1 MTPSRRNARR
11 VSGGQHEPLAGARG
25 AAFAHVGVTRAS
37 AAAARAGDRARTLA
51 PARRDAA

>member
-1 MTPSRRNARR
+1 